1 LTEAVAGRAFAARAA
16 TRVSLLTAPAL
27 RAGSVSRRFGAEE
40 TDVHKRNALA
50 LGSLVFGT
58 VVMLGAVSFAFAAPR
73 EARAIRKAGRTPP
86 IAQYALPERLVL
98 RLEVLETV
106 EAGAYVYLRAR
117 SEDGE
122 LWLVTPS
129 ISAPSSRTFDAAIA
143 ARAEHFRS
151 RITDR
156 TFDVLYF
163 GFPLPAEL
171 TGASGEG
178 DGT

>member
-1 LTEAVAGRAFAARAA
+1 MNT
-16 TRVSLLTAPAL
+16 
-27 RAGSVSRRFGAEE
+27 
-40 TDVHKRNALA
+40 RNALA
-50 LGSLVFGT
+50 PASLVLGSM
-58 VVMLGAVSFAFAAPR
+58 VMLGAVSYAFAAPR
-73 EARAIRKAGRTPP
+73 TAPSIEKAGRTPP
-86 IAQYALPERLVL
+86 IARYALPERLVM
-98 RLEVLETV
+98 RLEVIETI

-129 ISAPSSRTFDAAIA
+129 VSAPSARSFDAAIA

-151 RITDR
+151 RLTDR

-171 TGASGEG
+171 SGASGEG